1 MTISQEK
8 IINNLGNLEK
18 NLNYKFKDI
27 ALLLTALT
35 HSSFA
40 NESKKGLKS
49 NERLEFLGDSVLSI
63 VVSEYI
69 FKNYPELKEGQLS
82 KLRANLVCEKTI
94 CKFSKK
100 LDVGS
105 FLLLSHG
112 ERNGNGANR
121 DSMLADA
128 FEAIVAAIYLDGG
141 LSEAKNFI
149 LKFVKAEISSRSDF
163 LVNDYKT
170 ILQEIVQKNKG
181 ETISYLLVEET
192 GPAHNKFFKM
202 EAKINS
208 NKIGVGFGKSKK
220 EAEQMAAKEV
230 LKLMGYF

>member
-8 IINNLGNLEK
+8 IINNLGNLEE

-27 ALLLTALT
+27 TLLLTALT

-94 CKFSKK
+94 CKFSK
-100 LDVGS
+100 
-105 FLLLSHG
+105 
-112 ERNGNGANR
+112 NC
-121 DSMLADA
+121 
-128 FEAIVAAIYLDGG
+128 
-141 LSEAKNFI
+141 
-149 LKFVKAEISSRSDF
+149 
-163 LVNDYKT
+163 
-170 ILQEIVQKNKG
+170 QNKQ
-181 ETISYLLVEET
+181 
-192 GPAHNKFFKM
+192 N
-202 EAKINS
+202 
-208 NKIGVGFGKSKK
+208 
-220 EAEQMAAKEV
+220 
-230 LKLMGYF
+230 